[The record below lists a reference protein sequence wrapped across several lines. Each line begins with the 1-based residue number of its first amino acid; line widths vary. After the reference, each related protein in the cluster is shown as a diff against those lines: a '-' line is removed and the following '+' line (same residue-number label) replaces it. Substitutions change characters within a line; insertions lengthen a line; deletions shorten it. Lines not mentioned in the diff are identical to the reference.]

1 MELICVNFLLL
12 QLGGDFIPVCLYV
25 CFQHTQSLNFR
36 RQHRT
41 KCDAGGEI
49 FEFYA
54 LVSYS
59 VFNGFQLPLTNVA
72 R

>member
-41 KCDAGGEI
+41 KCDVGGM
-49 FEFYA
+49 
-54 LVSYS
+54 
-59 VFNGFQLPLTNVA
+59 VA
-72 R
+72 KATKPNRIY